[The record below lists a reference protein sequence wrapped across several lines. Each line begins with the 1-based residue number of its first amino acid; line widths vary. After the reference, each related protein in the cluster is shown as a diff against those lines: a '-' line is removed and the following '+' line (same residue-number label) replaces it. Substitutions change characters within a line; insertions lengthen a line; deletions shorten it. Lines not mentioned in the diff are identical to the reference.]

1 LNKEGFDAETISGE
15 TGQFDVRADG
25 RLVFSKEDAGRFPED
40 GEVRA
45 ALKA

>member
-1 LNKEGFDAETISGE
+1 LNKDGFDAEAISGE

-40 GEVRA
+40 GEVRT
-45 ALKA
+45 ALQA